1 MPREATSDPSPLH
14 VACSTSGPPLP
25 PPPLVPH
32 PPSCLMSPQPVSQQR
47 VPGGKEEP
55 AEARGM
61 GLTVW
66 ETGTAEPAS
75 AGTFPLKEGCQM
87 TQSTA
92 TKTAWG
98 AGVQDRCS
106 RFSIGAVST
115 QLSEVLVWQR
125 RPPAPTPSQR
135 QLCLLQG
142 WGVDR

>member
-1 MPREATSDPSPLH
+1 MPREATSNPSPLH

-25 PPPLVPH
+25 SPPLVPH

-66 ETGTAEPAS
+66 EMGTAEPAS

-106 RFSIGAVST
+106 QLDGQAHRAVREVGAHDG
-115 QLSEVLVWQR
+115 
-125 RPPAPTPSQR
+125 A
-135 QLCLLQG
+135 
-142 WGVDR
+142 